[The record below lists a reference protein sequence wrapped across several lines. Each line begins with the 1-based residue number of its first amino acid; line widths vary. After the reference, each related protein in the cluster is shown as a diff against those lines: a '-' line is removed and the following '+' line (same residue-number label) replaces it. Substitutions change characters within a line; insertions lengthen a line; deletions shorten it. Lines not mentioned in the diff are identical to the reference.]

1 MKAENLFVLFSYV
14 TGCAA
19 LAKPNLVRE
28 VDVAIVGGG
37 ATGAYAAVR
46 LREDYGKSVLVIEKE
61 DKLVSNNFSELSAI
75 LTSLSR
81 VVMFMHTS
89 QAPMIDPLITASRH
103 T

>member
-1 MKAENLFVLFSYV
+1 MKVENLFVLFSYV

-19 LAKPNLVRE
+19 LAKPKLVRE

-61 DKLVSNNFSELSAI
+61 NKLVCQILAELSHI
-75 LTSLSR
+75 LTSMSR
-81 VVMFMHTS
+81 AAMFMHTS
-89 QAPMIDPLITASRH
+89 QAPMIDPSITASRH
-103 T
+103 I